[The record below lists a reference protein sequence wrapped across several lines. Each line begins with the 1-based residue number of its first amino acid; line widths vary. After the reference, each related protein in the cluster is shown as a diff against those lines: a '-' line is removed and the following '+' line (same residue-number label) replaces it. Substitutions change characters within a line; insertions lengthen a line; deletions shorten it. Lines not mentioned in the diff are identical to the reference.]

1 MIRENDFVKRE
12 LQRLQILLNHL
23 IGLVVD
29 KNEVDVTLQE
39 TTDLAFLE
47 NFGISFDL
55 MLKLEKDDFSQQLAS
70 WDESHLD
77 LLVKLLLS
85 WHENQENKQSLFS
98 QKALL
103 VLEYLEV
110 NSNTFS
116 FERLQWRN
124 QLSKC

>member
-23 IGLVVD
+23 IGLVVG
-29 KNEVDVTLQE
+29 KNEAEVKLQE
-39 TTDLAFLE
+39 ATDLAFLE
-47 NFGISFDL
+47 NFDISFDQL
-55 MLKLEKDDFSQQLAS
+55 LKLEKDEFLQQLES

-85 WHENQENKQSLFS
+85 WHKNQESNPSVYS
-98 QKALL
+98 QKAIF